1 MTYLTKVGV
10 QKPLERMSV
19 FFKELESLYFR
30 NGIDLLDDV
39 CRRNNLMSAVQ
50 ERFFADALGETLEG
64 VYHDGQ
70 TGAADIVIG
79 ELNTELECKLTSP
92 RADKTISLQ
101 TDFATLERKGSLDYL
116 YVIANADFNRFCVLL
131 FEGLT
136 TEDFHTPYTGSRGK
150 AQMNKALAMDKCH
163 VLWGKSVDVSQET
176 ISRMEKR
183 LAGLSERAIKTR
195 EKVVK
200 QISAQLKRP
209 TRWRF
214 EMQEL

>member
-1 MTYLTKVGV
+1 
-10 QKPLERMSV
+10 MSV
-19 FFKELESLYFR
+19 FFREIESLYFR
-30 NGIDLLDDV
+30 HGIELLDDV
-39 CRRNNLMSAVQ
+39 CRRNNLMSAAQ
-50 ERFFADALGETLEG
+50 ERFFADALGETLTG

-79 ELNTELECKLTSP
+79 ELGTELECKLTSP

-101 TDFATLERKGSLDYL
+101 TDYVTLERKGSLDYL

-136 TEDFHTPYTGSRGK
+136 TSDFHAPYSGSRGK
-150 AQMNKALAMDKCH
+150 AQMNKAVAMDKCH
-163 VLWGKSVDVSQET
+163 VLWGNSIDVTQET
-176 ISRMEKR
+176 ITRMEKR
-183 LAGLSERAIKTR
+183 MDGLSDRAVMTR
-195 EKVVK
+195 KKLIK
-200 QISAQLKRP
+200 QINGQRKRP